1 MASLNL
7 QPVQISTE
15 ELTPYNVDGLELYF
29 TNNRKVKAH
38 LRALSRMCE
47 VSTSSLQN
55 YIAQYNAKTTD
66 HQISVTQVQV
76 QTGNGIR
83 TVHIYD
89 SVAIAVCMAKYN
101 PDRLV
106 QFTAF
111 GIDEGLAQVTT
122 LTANRGTVLA
132 GVPCCLDGRIRQSDR
147 YSTPIPIP
155 FPPSP

>member
-55 YIAQYNAKTTD
+55 YIAQYNAKSCD
-66 HQISVTQVQV
+66 HKS
-76 QTGNGIR
+76 
-83 TVHIYD
+83 
-89 SVAIAVCMAKYN
+89 
-101 PDRLV
+101 
-106 QFTAF
+106 
-111 GIDEGLAQVTT
+111 
-122 LTANRGTVLA
+122 
-132 GVPCCLDGRIRQSDR
+132 
-147 YSTPIPIP
+147 
-155 FPPSP
+155 